1 MPILEIPSPA
11 GSFTVTIKDS
21 DGGIVYGQTTQTH
34 DTFDPLIT
42 DEGDYTVEI
51 DNDGAVSTFCFTIS
65 ECTCPVINSVT
76 VEQEGVTYYGVFK
89 FEFPDGFTCPF
100 SIEVTTP
107 FTSGSFLISS
117 LADLTDLGGEIYQK
131 TFLIGGL
138 GTLGWAVVANDG
150 ELCGEGYISGG
161 GGCIAPTIR
170 LTSGRYFFVG
180 ISGSGDGVIFFSVDC
195 VANTCSTA
203 TVNYVQI
210 NEGMIGAPDAGT
222 LTGFSLCPT
231 GVKTIPIT
239 PNTSYPGYSGLSGPG
254 AVRYSVTV
262 TTCCG
267 NTYTGNT

>member
-21 DGGIVYGQTTQTH
+21 DGGIVYGPTTQTNAP
-34 DTFDPLIT
+34 FDPLIT

-89 FEFPDGFTCPF
+89 FQFPDGFTCPF

-117 LADLTDLGGEIYQK
+117 LADLTDLGGGIYQK
-131 TFLIGGL
+131 TFLIGGF

-161 GGCIAPTIR
+161 GECIAPILQ
-170 LTSGRYFFVG
+170 LTGGRYFFNAL
-180 ISGSGDGVIFFSVDC
+180 SGSDFAISFATNSCSG
-195 VANTCSTA
+195 ATCSTA
-203 TVNYVQI
+203 TINYVQI
-210 NEGMIGAPDAGT
+210 NEGMIGPPDAGT
-222 LTGFSLCPT
+222 LTGFSLCPN
-231 GVKTIPIT
+231 GFKTFPIT